1 MEHFSIF
8 IGNHFSLILAKTYR
22 LQELRAS
29 SYQDFSD
36 DYIEVQ
42 VEQLDLHEDLSE
54 LQLLPEFSTVAVPT
68 IVTDMVKDFC
78 RIYPGIKY
86 SELISL
92 IAGSQRL
99 YLNFQNNI
107 DLNDQMVK
115 YFENEKKELTQL
127 IDLLKEFH
135 FNQRN
140 FIKKLHF
147 KNENS
152 SLMLKNF
159 FVVSDVYTS
168 VIQQFD
174 LNVPTKQDFDKR
186 KEELLSNT
194 NQLKFSKASQYA
206 KMIIIQGFYN
216 HFKDLEV
223 SENTRFSIVGAFL
236 VCSQIPI
243 SEDPFM
249 LSPIF
254 KDNLRENTYQAVRNF
269 ISRPPKTNL

>member
-8 IGNHFSLILAKTYR
+8 IGNCFSLILAKTFK
-22 LQELRAS
+22 LQELRAN

-36 DYIEVQ
+36 DYTEVQ
-42 VEQLDLHEDLSE
+42 VEHLDLHEDLTE
-54 LQLLPEFSTVAVPT
+54 LQLFPEFSTVAVPT

-78 RIYPGIKY
+78 RIYPGIKN

-92 IAGSQRL
+92 IGGSQRL
-99 YLNFQNNI
+99 YLDFQNI

-115 YFENEKKELTQL
+115 YFENEKKELTKL
-127 IDLLKEFH
+127 LDLLKEFH
-135 FNQRN
+135 FGQRN

-147 KNENS
+147 KNEDN

-159 FVVSDVYTS
+159 FVVSDVYNS

-174 LNVPTKQDFDKR
+174 LNVSTKQDFDKR

-223 SENTRFSIVGAFL
+223 SENIRFSIVGAFL

-243 SEDPFM
+243 SEHPFM